1 MGVQAVVSK
10 ITSKARNLPI
20 KKGEKPIRTFLSK
33 VDDSVGDTFVLRK
46 AKKAVIYVKGRTIG
60 RMKTFGNSAV
70 DEIRKK
76 RLLANE
82 KKNPQMYKI
91 MAPITGTIK
100 GFGKEVKVDDLPIL
114 TAGLGIAVPLPLMT
128 TLGFFI
134 GEGCVRAGKF
144 LCKVIKKV

>member
-1 MGVQAVVSK
+1 MGVQGVVSTL
-10 ITSKARNLPI
+10 ISKTRSLSV
-20 KKGEKPIRTFLSK
+20 KKGGKPIRTFVSK
-33 VDDSVGDTFVLRK
+33 VDDSIGDTFVLRK
-46 AKKAVIYVKGRTIG
+46 AKKAVIYVKGRTLG
-60 RMKTFGNSAV
+60 RMKTFGNSAT

-82 KKNPQMYKI
+82 KKNPKIHKI

-100 GFGKEVKVDDLPIL
+100 GVGKEVKVDDLLIL

-134 GEGCVRAGKF
+134 GEGCVRVGKF
-144 LCKVIKKV
+144 LCKVIKKA